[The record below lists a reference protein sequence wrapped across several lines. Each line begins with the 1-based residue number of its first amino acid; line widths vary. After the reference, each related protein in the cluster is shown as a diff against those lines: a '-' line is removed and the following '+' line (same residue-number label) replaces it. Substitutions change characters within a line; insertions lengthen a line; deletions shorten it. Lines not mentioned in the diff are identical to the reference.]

1 MSANILLV
9 DDDPK
14 VLEILSV
21 SLGRRGHRV
30 ATAASGSSA
39 IEQTTASPPELIILD
54 LALSDM
60 TGYRVLEHVR
70 DTHGEDPPV
79 LFLSAETDVD
89 ARLKALERGADD
101 FLIKPVSLRE
111 LHSKVDGAL
120 RRSTR
125 VRTLDKTKTSLE
137 KEIAKGRERASIMSR
152 EFKRHLLSMRTLL
165 TMSHD
170 LNRALQSEDLIKMAS
185 LTLLGE
191 LKVSSM
197 ALFALEHE
205 NDKEFRLL
213 GVRGFDSK
221 RFEGLSIDRASQF
234 VTSLVDGARPQQIAR
249 NPDQKWVRKL
259 PDLRLAVFEYA
270 APIAFKGEI
279 KGVLFCGPKLSGEA
293 YGEYDLD
300 IMTFI
305 ANSIAL
311 GMENSHLVT
320 QLQTTYVSTL
330 RSLIS
335 IIEAKDPY
343 TAGHT
348 ERVAAYSMAIANRL
362 NFADEELRTIMF
374 GALLHDIGKMGVL
387 DKIINKPGPLSEEE
401 WELMRAHPV
410 VGAQIVE
417 KMEFLGGTIDI
428 VRHHHES
435 WNGKGYPDGLKG
447 EDIPLIARIVT
458 VADSFDAMTTDRPYR
473 RALTLDEAINR
484 LEEAS
489 GVQFDAEL
497 VKVFVKYV
505 REKGRDLALIAA
517 AASES
522 QSLDAV

>member
-14 VLEILSV
+14 VLEILTV

-30 ATAASGSSA
+30 TTADNGASAIQQTKTAA
-39 IEQTTASPPELIILD
+39 PELIILD
-54 LALSDM
+54 LALGDM
-60 TGYRVLEHVR
+60 TGIRVLEHVR
-70 DTHGEDPPV
+70 ATHGEDPPV
-79 LFLSAETDVD
+79 LFLSAETDVET
-89 ARLKALERGADD
+89 RLRALENGADD

-111 LHSKVDGAL
+111 LHSKVDTAL
-120 RRSTR
+120 KRSLR
-125 VRTLDKTKTSLE
+125 VRALGTSKKTLEAEVAKSRDQASHTS
-137 KEIAKGRERASIMSR
+137 K

-170 LNRALQSEDLIKMAS
+170 LNRALQSEDLVKMAT

-197 ALFALEHE
+197 ALFALQRET
-205 NDKEFRLL
+205 DRAFSLL
-213 GVRGFDSK
+213 AVRGFDAK
-221 RFEGLSIDRASQF
+221 RFEEMTFERSSPF
-234 VTSLVDGARPQQIAR
+234 VNMLVAGGKSQQIAR
-249 NPDQKWVRKL
+249 NPDQKWVKGL

-270 APIAFKGEI
+270 TPIAFKGEI
-279 KGVLFCGPKLSGEA
+279 KGVVFTGPKLSGET
-293 YGEYDLD
+293 YHETDHD
-300 IMTFI
+300 IMMFI

-335 IIEAKDPY
+335 IIEAKDSY
-343 TAGHT
+343 TKGHT
-348 ERVAAYSMAIANRL
+348 ERVAAYSMAIANRMG
-362 NFADEELRTIMF
+362 FSDEQLRTILF
-374 GALLHDIGKMGVL
+374 GSLLHDIGKMGVL
-387 DKIINKPGPLSEEE
+387 DKIINKPGPLTDEE

-447 EDIPLIARIVT
+447 EDIPLTARIVT

-473 RALTLDEAINR
+473 RALSLDEAVSR
-484 LEEAS
+484 LEDSS
-489 GVQFDAEL
+489 GIQFDKQL
-497 VKVFVKYV
+497 VEIFVKYI
-505 REKGRDLALIAA
+505 REKGRDLALVDAA
-517 AASES
+517 QAHPLE
-522 QSLDAV
+522 DV

>member
-14 VLEILSV
+14 VLEILST
-21 SLGRRGHRV
+21 SLTRRGHRV
-30 ATAASGSSA
+30 TTASSGTSA
-39 IEQTTASPPELIILD
+39 IEKTTASTPELIILD
-54 LALSDM
+54 LVLSDM

-70 DTHGEDPPV
+70 ETHGDDPPI
-79 LFLSAETDVD
+79 LFLSAESGVD
-89 ARLKALERGADD
+89 ARLQALDGGADD
-101 FLIKPVSLRE
+101 FLVKPVSLRE
-111 LHSKVDGAL
+111 LHSKVDGVL

-125 VRTLDKTKTSLE
+125 VRALGHNTRTLE
-137 KEIAKGRERASIMSR
+137 AEVAKRREHASHMNK

-170 LNRALQSEDLIKMAS
+170 LNRALQTEDLIKMAS

-205 NDKEFRLL
+205 NDKDFSLL
-213 GVRGFDSK
+213 GVRGFDAK
-221 RFEGLSIDRASQF
+221 RFDGMVLDRASEF
-234 VTSLVDGARPQQIAR
+234 VSMLVASGRPQQVAR
-249 NPDQKWVRKL
+249 NPDQKWVKKL

-270 APIAFKGEI
+270 APIAFNGEI
-279 KGVLFCGPKLSGEA
+279 KGVVFTGPKLSSDV
-293 YGEYDLD
+293 YSEYDLD
-300 IMTFI
+300 IMMFI
-305 ANSIAL
+305 SNSIAL
-311 GMENSHLVT
+311 GMQNSHLVT

-343 TAGHT
+343 TKGHT

-362 NFADEELRTIMF
+362 DFDEETLRTVLF

-387 DKIINKPGPLSEEE
+387 DEIIRKPGPLTPEE

-417 KMEFLGGTIDI
+417 KMEFLTGTIDI

-435 WNGKGYPDGLKG
+435 WNGKGYPDGLSG
-447 EDIPLIARIVT
+447 TGIPLLARLVT

-473 RALTLDEAINR
+473 KALSLDEAVNR

-489 GVQFDAEL
+489 GVQFDADM

-505 REKGRDLALIAA
+505 REKGRDLTLVSAA
-517 AASES
+517 ETHHIDD
-522 QSLDAV
+522 L

>member
-1 MSANILLV
+1 
-9 DDDPK
+9 
-14 VLEILSV
+14 
-21 SLGRRGHRV
+21 
-30 ATAASGSSA
+30 
-39 IEQTTASPPELIILD
+39 
-54 LALSDM
+54 
-60 TGYRVLEHVR
+60 
-70 DTHGEDPPV
+70 
-79 LFLSAETDVD
+79 
-89 ARLKALERGADD
+89 
-101 FLIKPVSLRE
+101 VSLRE

-125 VRTLDKTKTSLE
+125 VRALGHSKRSLE
-137 KEIAKGRERASIMSR
+137 EEVAQRREHASHLSKEFR
-152 EFKRHLLSMRTLL
+152 RHLLSMRTLL

-170 LNRALQSEDLIKMAS
+170 LNRALQSDDLIKMAS

-205 NDKEFRLL
+205 NDKEFSLL
-213 GVRGFDSK
+213 GVRGFDAK
-221 RFEGLSIDRASQF
+221 RFDGLALVRNSEF
-234 VTSLVDGARPQQIAR
+234 VTMLDKGERPQQVAR
-249 NPDQKWVRKL
+249 NPDQKWVKKL

-270 APIAFKGEI
+270 SPIAFNGEI
-279 KGVLFCGPKLSGEA
+279 KGVVFTGPKLSGEA
-293 YGEYDLD
+293 YSEYDID
-300 IMTFI
+300 IMMFI

-335 IIEAKDPY
+335 IIEAKDSY
-343 TAGHT
+343 TKGHT
-348 ERVAAYSMAIANRL
+348 ERVASYAMALANRL
-362 NFADEELRTIMF
+362 SFDEETLRTILF

-387 DKIINKPGPLSEEE
+387 DQIIQKPGPLTEAE

-417 KMEFLGGTIDI
+417 KMEFLTGTIDI

-435 WNGKGYPDGLKG
+435 WNGKGYPDGLRG
-447 EDIPLIARIVT
+447 ENIPLLARIVT

-473 RALTLDEAINR
+473 KALSLDEAVRR

-505 REKGRDLALIAA
+505 REKGRDLAVVTPAETHRA
-517 AASES
+517 
-522 QSLDAV
+522 DDV

>member
-1 MSANILLV
+1 MGANILLV

-14 VLEILSV
+14 VLEILSL
-21 SLGRRGHRV
+21 SLERRGHRV
-30 ATAASGSSA
+30 STAASGSSA
-39 IEQTTASPPELIILD
+39 IEQTTSSTPELIILD

-70 DTHGEDPPV
+70 DTHGDDPPV
-79 LFLSAETDVD
+79 LFLSASTDVD
-89 ARLKALERGADD
+89 AKLQALERGADD
-101 FLIKPVSLRE
+101 FLTKPVSLRE

-125 VRTLDKTKTSLE
+125 VRALGSSKQSLE
-137 KEIAKGRERASIMSR
+137 AEIAKRREHASHMSK

-197 ALFALEHE
+197 AMFALEHE
-205 NDKEFRLL
+205 TDKEFTLL
-213 GVRGFDSK
+213 GVRGFDAK
-221 RFEGLSIDRASQF
+221 KFEDLTLDRGSEF
-234 VTSLVDGARPQQIAR
+234 VAMLVEGARPQQIAR
-249 NPDQKWVRKL
+249 NPDQKWVKKL

-270 APIAFKGEI
+270 SPIAFKGEI
-279 KGVLFCGPKLSGEA
+279 KGVVFTGPKLSGA
-293 YGEYDLD
+293 RYLEYDLD
-300 IMTFI
+300 IMMFI

-335 IIEAKDPY
+335 IIEAKDTY
-343 TAGHT
+343 TKGHT
-348 ERVAAYSMAIANRL
+348 ERVASYAMAIANRL
-362 NFADEELRTIMF
+362 AFDEETLRTILF

-387 DKIINKPGPLSEEE
+387 DEIIRKPGPLSEKE

-417 KMEFLGGTIDI
+417 KMEFLTGTIDI

-435 WNGKGYPDGLKG
+435 WNGKGYPDGLRG
-447 EDIPLIARIVT
+447 TDIPLLARIVT

-473 RALTLDEAINR
+473 KALSLDEAVAR
-484 LEEAS
+484 LEDAS

-497 VKVFVKYV
+497 VRVFVKYV
-505 REKGRDLALIAA
+505 REKGRDLALVD
-517 AASES
+517 ASKTHP
-522 QSLDAV
+522 LDDV

>member
-1 MSANILLV
+1 MSAHILLV

-14 VLEILSV
+14 VLEILSE
-21 SLGRRGHRV
+21 SLARRGHRV
-30 ATAASGSSA
+30 STADTGSSA
-39 IEQTTASPPELIILD
+39 IEQTSAAPPELIILD
-54 LALSDM
+54 LVLSDM
-60 TGYRVLEHVR
+60 NGVRVLEHVR
-70 DTHGEDPPV
+70 DTHGDDPPV
-79 LFLSAETDVD
+79 LFLSAETDIE
-89 ARLKALERGADD
+89 ARLQALERGADD
-101 FLIKPVSLRE
+101 FLTKPVSLRE

-125 VRTLDKTKTSLE
+125 VRALGHNTRTLE
-137 KEIAKGRERASIMSR
+137 AEIAKRREHASHVSK

-170 LNRALQSEDLIKMAS
+170 LNRALQSDDLIKMAS

-197 ALFALEHE
+197 AMFALEHE
-205 NDKEFRLL
+205 NDKEFALL
-213 GVRGFDSK
+213 GVRGFDAK
-221 RFEGLSIDRASQF
+221 RFAGLALDRTSEFVAMLDEG
-234 VTSLVDGARPQQIAR
+234 GRPQQIAR
-249 NPDQKWVRKL
+249 NPDQKWIKKL

-270 APIAFKGEI
+270 SPIAFNGEI
-279 KGVLFCGPKLSGEA
+279 KGVVFTGPKLSSEA
-293 YGEYDLD
+293 YGDYDLD
-300 IMTFI
+300 IMMFI

-343 TAGHT
+343 TKGHT
-348 ERVAAYSMAIANRL
+348 ERVASYAMALANRL
-362 NFADEELRTIMF
+362 SFDEETLRTILF

-387 DKIINKPGPLSEEE
+387 DEIIQKPGPLTEEE

-417 KMEFLGGTIDI
+417 KMEFLTGTIDI

-435 WNGKGYPDGLKG
+435 WNGKGYPDGLRG
-447 EDIPLIARIVT
+447 EEIPLLARLVT

-473 RALTLDEAINR
+473 KALSLDEAVRR

-505 REKGRDLALIAA
+505 REKGRDLAVVSAA
-517 AASES
+517 ETPGVG
-522 QSLDAV
+522 AV

>member
-1 MSANILLV
+1 MSASILLV

-21 SLGRRGHRV
+21 SLERRGYRV
-30 ATAASGSSA
+30 ATASSGTSA
-39 IEQTTASPPELIILD
+39 IEQTSSSAPELIILD

-70 DTHGEDPPV
+70 GTHGEDPPV
-79 LFLSAETDVD
+79 LFLSAETGVE
-89 ARLKALERGADD
+89 ARLQALNGGADD
-101 FLIKPVSLRE
+101 FLVKPVSLRE

-125 VRTLDKTKTSLE
+125 VRALGVSTRSLE
-137 KEIAKGRERASIMSR
+137 VEVAKGKEHATHMGK

-197 ALFALEHE
+197 AMFALEHE
-205 NDKEFRLL
+205 NDKDFALL
-213 GVRGFDSK
+213 GVRGFEAKGFQGLTLDRTST
-221 RFEGLSIDRASQF
+221 FVSMLVEGQ
-234 VTSLVDGARPQQIAR
+234 RPQQIAR
-249 NPDQKWVRKL
+249 NPDQKWVRNL

-279 KGVLFCGPKLSGEA
+279 KGVVFTGPKLSGDA
-293 YGEYDLD
+293 YSDYDLD
-300 IMTFI
+300 IMMFI

-311 GMENSHLVT
+311 GMENSHLLT

-343 TAGHT
+343 TKGHT
-348 ERVAAYSMAIANRL
+348 ERVAAYSIAIANRMA
-362 NFADEELRTIMF
+362 FDDEELRTVMF
-374 GALLHDIGKMGVL
+374 GSLLHDIGKMGIL
-387 DKIINKPGPLSEEE
+387 DEIINKPGPLTADE

-417 KMEFLGGTIDI
+417 KMEFLNDTIDI

-435 WNGKGYPDGLKG
+435 WNGKGYPDGLRG
-447 EDIPLIARIVT
+447 EDIPLKARIVT

-473 RALTLDEAINR
+473 KALSLDEAVHR

-505 REKGRDLALIAA
+505 REKGGDLARVAA
-517 AASES
+517 NGANASD
-522 QSLDAV
+522 QL

>member
-14 VLEILSV
+14 VLEILSH
-21 SLGRRGHRV
+21 SLERRGHRV

-39 IEQTTASPPELIILD
+39 IEQTTTEAPELIILD

-70 DTHGEDPPV
+70 GTHGDEPPV
-79 LFLSAETDVD
+79 LFLSASTDVD
-89 ARLKALERGADD
+89 AKLQALELGADD
-101 FLIKPVSLRE
+101 FLVKPVSLRE

-125 VRTLDKTKTSLE
+125 VRALDNSRQTLE
-137 KEIAKGRERASIMSR
+137 AEVAKRREHASHMAK

-197 ALFALEHE
+197 AMFALQHE
-205 NDKEFRLL
+205 TDKEFELL
-213 GVRGFDSK
+213 GVRGFDLK
-221 RFEGLSIDRASQF
+221 KFEDITLERSSEF
-234 VTSLVDGARPQQIAR
+234 VSMLVEGSRPHQIAR
-249 NPDQKWVRKL
+249 NPDTRWVKKL

-270 APIAFKGEI
+270 CPIAFKGEV
-279 KGVLFCGPKLSGEA
+279 KGVVFTGPKLSGDP
-293 YGEYDLD
+293 YTEYDLD
-300 IMTFI
+300 IMMFI

-335 IIEAKDPY
+335 IIEAKDSY
-343 TAGHT
+343 TKGHT
-348 ERVAAYSMAIANRL
+348 ERVASYAMALANRM
-362 NFADEELRTIMF
+362 NFDEETLRTILF

-387 DKIINKPGPLSEEE
+387 DEIIRKPGPLSDAE

-417 KMEFLGGTIDI
+417 KMEFLTGTIDI

-435 WNGKGYPDGLKG
+435 WNGKGYPDGLRG
-447 EDIPLIARIVT
+447 TDIPLLARIVT

-473 RALTLDEAINR
+473 KALSLDEAVTR

-497 VKVFVKYV
+497 VKVFVKYI
-505 REKGRDLALIAA
+505 REKGADLALVDAA
-517 AASES
+517 ETSP
-522 QSLDAV
+522 LDDV